1 MFARRDTLV
10 QALHDLEAGDLPN
23 AETVIVSRQWWDSL
37 STTEQTTFHTRAER
51 AGVTLSVDDQ
61 LSGHY
66 VEVRGGPSDQPLSSE
81 HPIS

>member
-23 AETVIVSRQWWDSL
+23 AETVIVSRHWWDSL

-51 AGVTLSVDDQ
+51 RVS
-61 LSGHY
+61 
-66 VEVRGGPSDQPLSSE
+66 R
-81 HPIS
+81 

>member
-1 MFARRDTLV
+1 MA
-10 QALHDLEAGDLPN
+10 A
-23 AETVIVSRQWWDSL
+23 
-37 STTEQTTFHTRAER
+37 TTTGVYHTAYASELRLRHTRAER

>member
-1 MFARRDTLV
+1 LV
-10 QALHDLEAGDLPN
+10 E
-23 AETVIVSRQWWDSL
+23 SL
-37 STTEQTTFHTRAER
+37 STSEQTTFHARAEQ

-66 VEVRGGPSDQPLSSE
+66 VEVRGGPSDQPLSGE